1 VPTISNKSDKSKYR
15 LWKEALREIARFAA
29 AAAFEHSNTV
39 ACPQK
44 ALGGVIVNATLK
56 LAEEYRSTR
65 AALVNAGVNMTDS
78 IDALYRDW
86 RRWRDRPPSLGA
98 VGA

>member
-1 VPTISNKSDKSKYR
+1 MHQP
-15 LWKEALREIARFAA
+15 
-29 AAAFEHSNTV
+29 AAFEHPNTV

-56 LAEEYRSTR
+56 PDEEYQSTR

-86 RRWRDRPPSLGA
+86 RRWRDRPQSLGA
-98 VGA
+98 VDSVGIARVDQWWTVG